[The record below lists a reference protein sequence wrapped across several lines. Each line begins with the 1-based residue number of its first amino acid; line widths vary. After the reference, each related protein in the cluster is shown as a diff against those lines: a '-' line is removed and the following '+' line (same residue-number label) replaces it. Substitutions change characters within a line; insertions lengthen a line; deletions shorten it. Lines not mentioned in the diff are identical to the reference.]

1 MALVMGAATVPA
13 SSTVPLFSIPASLC
27 NVTFYNVN
35 TAATTVY
42 IGTSTALTSTNG
54 LQCHSIPTSF
64 FTYVGNK
71 GATLYATT
79 GGTVASSI
87 NYIITTDF

>member
-1 MALVMGAATVPA
+1 MGSATVPTTG
-13 SSTVPLFSIPASLC
+13 TVPLFTIPASLC
-27 NVTFYNVN
+27 NVTFYNLG
-35 TAATTVY
+35 TGSTVFV
-42 IGTSTALTSTNG
+42 GTSTAVSSLNG

-71 GATLYATT
+71 GATFYGTQFGGAQTAATT
-79 GGTVASSI
+79 I